1 MELSFKN
8 ILVVGLGLIGGSIL
22 KTIKELNIPLEVYGL
37 DLHEEVTKDAN
48 KIGLINNFD
57 NQLKKIEEDCLII
70 FSVPSLSFERA
81 FKLIEG
87 SFDDEKVIFTDTFS
101 SKSKL
106 LEFLE
111 GNADIGEKFVMS
123 HPIAGSEK
131 SGLMNS
137 LPFLFKDKL
146 VLVSHLNSSSE
157 NNNVI
162 KVKSFWEQLG
172 SKVSIMDPV
181 EHDKVLSKTSHLP
194 HVISFALM
202 HFLEKELGEKVFKYS
217 GGSLESYTRI
227 ASSDP
232 LMWKDVT
239 VSNKEAVLEAIKGFK
254 SSLNEVSKLID
265 SEDEESILDFLSFV
279 KEVRDKQ
286 LFSDGTS
293 WKASEE
299 DS

>member
-37 DLHEEVTKDAN
+37 DLDEEVTKKAN
-48 KIGLINNFD
+48 NIGLINNID
-57 NQLKKIEEDCLII
+57 NQLKKIEEDCLIV
-70 FSVPSLSFERA
+70 FSVPSLSIERA
-81 FKLIEG
+81 FKLIKD
-87 SFDDEKVIFTDTFS
+87 SFNDEKVIFTDTFS

-111 GNADIGEKFVMS
+111 SNTKVGEKFVMS

-131 SGLMNS
+131 SGLANYNS
-137 LPFLFKDKL
+137 LLFKDKL
-146 VLVSHLNSSSE
+146 VVLSVVNGDKNNKKLN
-157 NNNVI
+157 
-162 KVKSFWEQLG
+162 KVKNFWELLG
-172 SKVSIMDPV
+172 SKVTILDPE
-181 EHDKVLSKTSHLP
+181 EHDKVFSKTSHLP
-194 HVISFALM
+194 HVIAFTLM
-202 HFLEKELGEKVFKYS
+202 HYLEKELGDKVFKYS

-232 LMWKDVT
+232 LMWKDVS

-254 SSLNEVSKLID
+254 SSLNQLSKLIE
-265 SEDEESILDFLSFV
+265 SEDEESILDYLRFV
-279 KEVRDKQ
+279 KEVRDKR
-286 LFSDGTS
+286 L
-293 WKASEE
+293 EE

>member
-37 DLHEEVTKDAN
+37 DLDEEVTKKAN
-48 KIGLINNFD
+48 NIGLINNID
-57 NQLKKIEEDCLII
+57 NQLKKIEEDCLIV
-70 FSVPSLSFERA
+70 FSVPSLSIERA
-81 FKLIEG
+81 FKLIED
-87 SFDDEKVIFTDTFS
+87 SFNDEKVIFTDTFS

-111 GNADIGEKFVMS
+111 SNTKVGEKFVMS

-131 SGLMNS
+131 SGLANYNS
-137 LPFLFKDKL
+137 LLFKDKL
-146 VLVSHLNSSSE
+146 VVLSAVNGDKDNKKLN
-157 NNNVI
+157 
-162 KVKSFWEQLG
+162 KVKNFWELLG
-172 SKVSIMDPV
+172 SKVTILDPE
-181 EHDKVLSKTSHLP
+181 EHDKVFSKTSHLP
-194 HVISFALM
+194 HVIAFTLM
-202 HFLEKELGEKVFKYS
+202 HYLEKELGDKVFKYS

-254 SSLNEVSKLID
+254 SSLNQMSKLIE
-265 SEDEESILDFLSFV
+265 SEDEESILDYLRFV
-279 KEVRDKQ
+279 KEVRDKR
-286 LFSDGTS
+286 L
-293 WKASEE
+293 EE

>member
-8 ILVVGLGLIGGSIL
+8 ILVVGLGLIGGSSL

-37 DLHEEVTKDAN
+37 DLDEEVTKDAN
-48 KIGLINNFD
+48 NMGLINNID

-70 FSVPSLSFERA
+70 FSIPSLSIEKA
-81 FKLIEG
+81 FKLVEG
-87 SFDDEKVIFTDTFS
+87 SFNNEKVIFTDTFS

-111 GNADIGEKFVMS
+111 ENSKIGEKFIMS

-131 SGLMNS
+131 SGLGNYNS
-137 LPFLFKDKL
+137 LLFKDKL
-146 VLVSHLNSSSE
+146 VVLSALNGDE
-157 NNNVI
+157 DNKKLN
-162 KVKSFWEQLG
+162 KVKNFWELLG
-172 SKVSIMDPV
+172 SKVTILDPL
-181 EHDKVLSKTSHLP
+181 EHDKLFSKTSHLP
-194 HVISFALM
+194 HVIAFALM
-202 HFLEKELGEKVFKYS
+202 YYLEKELGDKVFKYS

-254 SSLNEVSKLID
+254 SSLNQMSRLIE
-265 SEDEESILDFLSFV
+265 SEDEESILDYLRFV
-279 KEVRDKQ
+279 KEVRDKR
-286 LFSDGTS
+286 L
-293 WKASEE
+293 KE

>member
-37 DLHEEVTKDAN
+37 DLDEEVTKKAN
-48 KIGLINNFD
+48 NIGLINNID
-57 NQLKKIEEDCLII
+57 NQLRKIEEDCLIV
-70 FSVPSLSFERA
+70 FSVPSLSIERA
-81 FKLIEG
+81 FKLIED
-87 SFDDEKVIFTDTFS
+87 SFNDEKVIFTDTFS

-111 GNADIGEKFVMS
+111 SNTKVGEKFIMS

-131 SGLMNS
+131 SGLANYNS
-137 LPFLFKDKL
+137 LLFKDKL
-146 VLVSHLNSSSE
+146 VVLSVVNGDKNNKKLN
-157 NNNVI
+157 
-162 KVKSFWEQLG
+162 KVKNFWELLG
-172 SKVSIMDPV
+172 SKVTILDPE
-181 EHDKVLSKTSHLP
+181 EHDKVFSKTSHLP
-194 HVISFALM
+194 HVIAFTLM
-202 HFLEKELGEKVFKYS
+202 HYLEKELGDKVFKYS

-232 LMWKDVT
+232 LMWKDVS

-254 SSLNEVSKLID
+254 SSLNQISKLIE
-265 SEDEESILDFLSFV
+265 SEDEESILDYLRFV
-279 KEVRDKQ
+279 KEVRDKR
-286 LFSDGTS
+286 L
-293 WKASEE
+293 KE

>member
-37 DLHEEVTKDAN
+37 DLDEEVTKKAN
-48 KIGLINNFD
+48 NIGLINNID
-57 NQLKKIEEDCLII
+57 NQLKKVEEDCLIV
-70 FSVPSLSFERA
+70 FSVPSLSIERA
-81 FKLIEG
+81 FKLIED
-87 SFDDEKVIFTDTFS
+87 SFNDEKVIFTDTFS

-111 GNADIGEKFVMS
+111 SNTKVGEKFVMS

-131 SGLMNS
+131 SGLANYNS
-137 LPFLFKDKL
+137 LLFKDKL
-146 VLVSHLNSSSE
+146 VVLSTINGDK
-157 NNNVI
+157 NN
-162 KVKSFWEQLG
+162 KKLDRVKNFWELLG
-172 SKVSIMDPV
+172 SKVTILDPE
-181 EHDKVLSKTSHLP
+181 EHDKVFSKTSHLP
-194 HVISFALM
+194 HVIAFTLM
-202 HFLEKELGEKVFKYS
+202 HYLEKELGDKVFKYS

-254 SSLNEVSKLID
+254 SSLNQMSKLIE
-265 SEDEESILDFLSFV
+265 SEDEESILDYLKFV
-279 KEVRDKQ
+279 KEVRDKR
-286 LFSDGTS
+286 L
-293 WKASEE
+293 EE

>member
-22 KTIKELNIPLEVYGL
+22 KTIKELNIPLKVYGL
-37 DLHEEVTKDAN
+37 DLDEEVTKDAN
-48 KIGLINNFD
+48 NMGLINNID
-57 NQLKKIEEDCLII
+57 NQLKRIEEDCLII

-87 SFDDEKVIFTDTFS
+87 SFNNEKVIFTDTFS

-106 LEFLE
+106 LKFLE
-111 GNADIGEKFVMS
+111 ANTKVSEKFIMS

-131 SGLMNS
+131 SGLANYNS
-137 LPFLFKDKL
+137 LLFKDKL
-146 VLVSHLNSSSE
+146 VVLSVLNGDKD
-157 NNNVI
+157 NKKLN
-162 KVKSFWEQLG
+162 KVKHFWEQLG

-181 EHDKVLSKTSHLP
+181 EHDKVFSKTSHLP
-194 HVISFALM
+194 HVIAFALM
-202 HFLEKELGEKVFKYS
+202 HYLEKELSDKVFKYS

-254 SSLNEVSKLID
+254 SSLNEVSQLID
-265 SEDEESILDFLSFV
+265 SEEEESILDYLSFV
-279 KEVRDKQ
+279 KEVRDKR
-286 LFSDGTS
+286 L
-293 WKASEE
+293 EE

>member
-37 DLHEEVTKDAN
+37 DLDEEVTKKAN
-48 KIGLINNFD
+48 NIGLINNID
-57 NQLKKIEEDCLII
+57 NQLRKIEEDCLIV
-70 FSVPSLSFERA
+70 FSVPSLSIERA
-81 FKLIEG
+81 FELIED
-87 SFDDEKVIFTDTFS
+87 SFNDEKVIFTDTFS

-111 GNADIGEKFVMS
+111 SNTRVGEKFVMS

-131 SGLMNS
+131 SGLANYNS
-137 LPFLFKDKL
+137 LLFKDKL
-146 VLVSHLNSSSE
+146 VVLSAVNGGKDDKELN
-157 NNNVI
+157 
-162 KVKSFWEQLG
+162 KVKNFWELLG
-172 SKVSIMDPV
+172 SKVTILDPE
-181 EHDKVLSKTSHLP
+181 EHDKVFSKTSHLP
-194 HVISFALM
+194 HVIAFTLM
-202 HFLEKELGEKVFKYS
+202 HYLEKELGDKVFKYS

-232 LMWKDVT
+232 LMWKAVS

-254 SSLNEVSKLID
+254 SSLNQMSKLIE
-265 SEDEESILDFLSFV
+265 SEDEESILDYLRFV
-279 KEVRDKQ
+279 KEERDKR
-286 LFSDGTS
+286 L
-293 WKASEE
+293 EE

>member
-1 MELSFKN
+1 MELSFKK
-8 ILVVGLGLIGGSIL
+8 ILVVGLGLIGGSII

-37 DLHEEVTKDAN
+37 DLDEEVTKKAN
-48 KIGLINNFD
+48 NIGLINNID

-81 FKLIEG
+81 FKLIED
-87 SFDDEKVIFTDTFS
+87 SFNNEKVIFTDTFS

-106 LEFLE
+106 IEFLE
-111 GNADIGEKFVMS
+111 ANTKVSEKFIMS

-131 SGLMNS
+131 SGLANYNS
-137 LPFLFKDKL
+137 LLFKDKL
-146 VLVSHLNSSSE
+146 VVLSTLNGDKD
-157 NNNVI
+157 NKKLN
-162 KVKSFWEQLG
+162 KVKNFWELLG

-181 EHDKVLSKTSHLP
+181 EHDKVFSKTSHLP
-194 HVISFALM
+194 HIIAFALM
-202 HFLEKELGEKVFKYS
+202 HYLEKELGDKVFKYS

-254 SSLNEVSKLID
+254 SSLNEVSQLID
-265 SEDEESILDFLSFV
+265 SEDEESILDYLRFV
-279 KEVRDKQ
+279 KEVRDKR
-286 LFSDGTS
+286 L
-293 WKASEE
+293 EE

>member
-37 DLHEEVTKDAN
+37 DLDEEVTKKAN
-48 KIGLINNFD
+48 NIGLINNND
-57 NQLKKIEEDCLII
+57 NKLKKIEEDCLIV
-70 FSVPSLSFERA
+70 FSVPSLSIERA
-81 FKLIEG
+81 FKLIED
-87 SFDDEKVIFTDTFS
+87 SFNDEKVIFTDTFS

-106 LEFLE
+106 LEFIE
-111 GNADIGEKFVMS
+111 SNTKVGEKFVMS

-131 SGLMNS
+131 SGLANYNS
-137 LPFLFKDKL
+137 LLFKDKL
-146 VLVSHLNSSSE
+146 VVLSAVNGEKDNKKLN
-157 NNNVI
+157 
-162 KVKSFWEQLG
+162 KVKNFWELLG
-172 SKVSIMDPV
+172 SKVTILDPE
-181 EHDKVLSKTSHLP
+181 EHDKVFSKTSHLP
-194 HVISFALM
+194 HVIAFTLM
-202 HFLEKELGEKVFKYS
+202 HYLEKELGDKVFKYS

-254 SSLNEVSKLID
+254 SSLNQISRLIE
-265 SEDEESILDFLSFV
+265 SEDEEAILDYLRFV
-279 KEVRDKQ
+279 KAVRDKR
-286 LFSDGTS
+286 L
-293 WKASEE
+293 EE

>member
-37 DLHEEVTKDAN
+37 DLDEEVTKKAN
-48 KIGLINNFD
+48 NIGLINNID
-57 NQLKKIEEDCLII
+57 NQLKKIEEDCLIV
-70 FSVPSLSFERA
+70 FSVPSLSIERA
-81 FKLIEG
+81 FKLIQD
-87 SFDDEKVIFTDTFS
+87 SFNDEKVIFTDTFS

-111 GNADIGEKFVMS
+111 SNTKVGEKFVMS

-131 SGLMNS
+131 SGLANYNS
-137 LPFLFKDKL
+137 LLFKDKL
-146 VLVSHLNSSSE
+146 VVLSVVNGDKNNKKLN
-157 NNNVI
+157 
-162 KVKSFWEQLG
+162 KVKNFWELLG
-172 SKVSIMDPV
+172 SKVTILDPE
-181 EHDKVLSKTSHLP
+181 EHDKVFSKTSHLP
-194 HVISFALM
+194 HVIAFTLM
-202 HFLEKELGEKVFKYS
+202 HYLEKELGDKVFKYS

-232 LMWKDVT
+232 LMWKDVI

-254 SSLNEVSKLID
+254 SSLNQMSKLIE
-265 SEDEESILDFLSFV
+265 SEDEESILDYLRFV
-279 KEVRDKQ
+279 KEVRDKR
-286 LFSDGTS
+286 L
-293 WKASEE
+293 EE

>member
-37 DLHEEVTKDAN
+37 DLDEEVTKNAN
-48 KIGLINNFD
+48 NIGLINNID

-81 FKLIEG
+81 FKLIED
-87 SFDDEKVIFTDTFS
+87 SFNNEKVIFTDTFS

-111 GNADIGEKFVMS
+111 ANTKVSEKFIMS

-131 SGLMNS
+131 SGLANYNS
-137 LPFLFKDKL
+137 LLFKDKL
-146 VLVSHLNSSSE
+146 VVLSTLNGDKD
-157 NNNVI
+157 NKKLN
-162 KVKSFWEQLG
+162 KVKNFWELLG
-172 SKVSIMDPV
+172 SKVSILDPV
-181 EHDKVLSKTSHLP
+181 EHDKVFSKTSHLP
-194 HVISFALM
+194 HIIAFALM
-202 HFLEKELGEKVFKYS
+202 HYLEKELGDKVFKYS

-254 SSLNEVSKLID
+254 SSLNEVSKLIN

-286 LFSDGTS
+286 L
-293 WKASEE
+293 EE

>member
-37 DLHEEVTKDAN
+37 DLDEEVTKEAN
-48 KIGLINNFD
+48 NIGLINNID
-57 NQLKKIEEDCLII
+57 NQLKKVEEDCLIV
-70 FSVPSLSFERA
+70 FSVPSLSIEEA
-81 FKLIEG
+81 YKLIEG
-87 SFDDEKVIFTDTFS
+87 SFNDEKVIFTDTFS

-106 LEFLE
+106 FEFLE
-111 GNADIGEKFVMS
+111 SNTKVGEKFVMS

-131 SGLMNS
+131 SGLANYNS
-137 LPFLFKDKL
+137 LLFKDKL
-146 VLVSHLNSSSE
+146 VVLSSLNKE
-157 NNNVI
+157 KDNKKLNQ
-162 KVKSFWEQLG
+162 VKSFWELLG
-172 SKVSIMDPV
+172 SRVTILDPL
-181 EHDKVLSKTSHLP
+181 EHDKVFSKTSHLP
-194 HVISFALM
+194 HVIAFALM
-202 HFLEKELGEKVFKYS
+202 HYLEKELGNKVFKYS

-232 LMWKDVT
+232 LMWKDVI

-265 SEDEESILDFLSFV
+265 SEDEESILDYLRFV
-279 KEVRDKQ
+279 KEARDKR
-286 LFSDGTS
+286 L
-293 WKASEE
+293 EE

>member
-37 DLHEEVTKDAN
+37 DLDEEVTKDAN
-48 KIGLINNFD
+48 NMGLINNID
-57 NQLKKIEEDCLII
+57 NQLKRIEDDCLII

-81 FKLIEG
+81 LKLIEG
-87 SFDDEKVIFTDTFS
+87 SFNNEKVIFTDTFS

-106 LEFLE
+106 IEFLE
-111 GNADIGEKFVMS
+111 ENTKVSEKFIMS

-131 SGLMNS
+131 SGLANYNS
-137 LPFLFKDKL
+137 LLFKDKL
-146 VLVSHLNSSSE
+146 VVLSVLNGDKD
-157 NNNVI
+157 NKKLN
-162 KVKSFWEQLG
+162 KVKHFWEQLG

-181 EHDKVLSKTSHLP
+181 EHDKVFSKTSHLP
-194 HVISFALM
+194 HIIAFALM
-202 HFLEKELGEKVFKYS
+202 HYLEKELSDKVFKYS

-265 SEDEESILDFLSFV
+265 SEDEESILDYLRFV
-279 KEVRDKQ
+279 KEARDKR
-286 LFSDGTS
+286 L
-293 WKASEE
+293 EE

>member
-37 DLHEEVTKDAN
+37 DLDEEVTKKAN
-48 KIGLINNFD
+48 NIGLINNID
-57 NQLKKIEEDCLII
+57 NQLKKIEEDCLIV
-70 FSVPSLSFERA
+70 FSVPSLSIERA
-81 FKLIEG
+81 FKLIQD
-87 SFDDEKVIFTDTFS
+87 SFNDEKVIFTDTFS

-111 GNADIGEKFVMS
+111 SNTRVGEKFVMS

-131 SGLMNS
+131 SGLANYNS
-137 LPFLFKDKL
+137 LLFKDKL
-146 VLVSHLNSSSE
+146 VVLSAVNGDKYNKKLN
-157 NNNVI
+157 
-162 KVKSFWEQLG
+162 KVRNFWELLG
-172 SKVSIMDPV
+172 SKVTILDPE
-181 EHDKVLSKTSHLP
+181 EHDKVFSKTSHLP
-194 HVISFALM
+194 HVIAFTLM
-202 HFLEKELGEKVFKYS
+202 HYLEKELGDKVFKYS

-239 VSNKEAVLEAIKGFK
+239 ISNKEAVLEAIKGFK
-254 SSLNEVSKLID
+254 SSLNQISKLIE
-265 SEDEESILDFLSFV
+265 SEDEESILDYLRFV
-279 KEVRDKQ
+279 KEVRDKR
-286 LFSDGTS
+286 L
-293 WKASEE
+293 KE

>member
-22 KTIKELNIPLEVYGL
+22 KTIKELNIPLKVYGL
-37 DLHEEVTKDAN
+37 DLDEEVTKDAN
-48 KIGLINNFD
+48 NMGLINNID
-57 NQLKKIEEDCLII
+57 NQLKRIEEDCLII

-81 FKLIEG
+81 LKLIEG
-87 SFDDEKVIFTDTFS
+87 SFNNEKVIFTDTFS

-106 LEFLE
+106 IEFLE
-111 GNADIGEKFVMS
+111 ENTKVGEKFIMS

-131 SGLMNS
+131 SGLANYNS
-137 LPFLFKDKL
+137 LLFKDKL
-146 VLVSHLNSSSE
+146 VVLSVLNGDKD
-157 NNNVI
+157 NKKLN
-162 KVKSFWEQLG
+162 KVKHFWEQLG

-181 EHDKVLSKTSHLP
+181 EHDKVFSKTSHLP
-194 HVISFALM
+194 HVIAFALM
-202 HFLEKELGEKVFKYS
+202 HYLEKELGDKVFKYS
-217 GGSLESYTRI
+217 GGSLENYTRI

-265 SEDEESILDFLSFV
+265 SEDEESILDYLRFV
-279 KEVRDKQ
+279 KEARDKR
-286 LFSDGTS
+286 L
-293 WKASEE
+293 EE

>member
-37 DLHEEVTKDAN
+37 DLDEEVTKKAN
-48 KIGLINNFD
+48 NIGLINNID
-57 NQLKKIEEDCLII
+57 NQLKKIEEDCLIV
-70 FSVPSLSFERA
+70 FSVPSLSIERA
-81 FKLIEG
+81 FKLIED
-87 SFDDEKVIFTDTFS
+87 SFNDEKVIFTDTFS

-111 GNADIGEKFVMS
+111 SNTKVGEKFVMS

-131 SGLMNS
+131 SGLANYNS
-137 LPFLFKDKL
+137 LLFKDKL
-146 VLVSHLNSSSE
+146 VVLSAVNEDKNNKKLN
-157 NNNVI
+157 
-162 KVKSFWEQLG
+162 KVKNFWELLG
-172 SKVSIMDPV
+172 SKVTILDPE
-181 EHDKVLSKTSHLP
+181 EHDKVFSKTSHLP
-194 HVISFALM
+194 HVIAFTLM
-202 HFLEKELGEKVFKYS
+202 HYLEKELGDKVFKYS

-232 LMWKDVT
+232 LMWKDVS

-254 SSLNEVSKLID
+254 SSLNQISKLIE
-265 SEDEESILDFLSFV
+265 SEDEESILDYLRFV
-279 KEVRDKQ
+279 KEVRDKR
-286 LFSDGTS
+286 L
-293 WKASEE
+293 EE

>member
-22 KTIKELNIPLEVYGL
+22 KTIKELNIPLKVYGL
-37 DLHEEVTKDAN
+37 DLDEEVTKDAN
-48 KIGLINNFD
+48 NMGLINNID
-57 NQLKKIEEDCLII
+57 NQLKRIEEDCLII

-87 SFDDEKVIFTDTFS
+87 SFNNEKVIFTDTFS

-111 GNADIGEKFVMS
+111 ANTKVSEKFIMS

-131 SGLMNS
+131 SGLANYNS
-137 LPFLFKDKL
+137 LLFKDKL
-146 VLVSHLNSSSE
+146 VVLSTLNGDKD
-157 NNNVI
+157 NKKLN
-162 KVKSFWEQLG
+162 KVKNFWELLG

-181 EHDKVLSKTSHLP
+181 EHDKVFSKTSHLP
-194 HVISFALM
+194 HIIAFALM
-202 HFLEKELGEKVFKYS
+202 HYLEKELGDKVFKYS

-254 SSLNEVSKLID
+254 SSLNEVSQLID
-265 SEDEESILDFLSFV
+265 SEDEESILDYLRFV
-279 KEVRDKQ
+279 KEVRDKR
-286 LFSDGTS
+286 L
-293 WKASEE
+293 EE

>member
-37 DLHEEVTKDAN
+37 DLDEEVTKKAN
-48 KIGLINNFD
+48 NIGLINNID
-57 NQLKKIEEDCLII
+57 NQLKKIEEDCLIV
-70 FSVPSLSFERA
+70 FSVPSLSIERA

-87 SFDDEKVIFTDTFS
+87 SFNEEKVIFTDTFS

-106 LEFLE
+106 LEFLKS
-111 GNADIGEKFVMS
+111 NTKVGEKFVMS

-131 SGLMNS
+131 SGLANYNS
-137 LPFLFKDKL
+137 LLFKDKL
-146 VLVSHLNSSSE
+146 VVLSAVNGDKNNKKLN
-157 NNNVI
+157 
-162 KVKSFWEQLG
+162 KVKNFWELLG
-172 SKVSIMDPV
+172 SKVTILDPE
-181 EHDKVLSKTSHLP
+181 EHDTVFSKTSHLP
-194 HVISFALM
+194 HVIAFTLM
-202 HFLEKELGEKVFKYS
+202 HYLEKELGDKVFKYS

-254 SSLNEVSKLID
+254 SSLNQMSKLIE
-265 SEDEESILDFLSFV
+265 SEDEESILDYLRSV
-279 KEVRDKQ
+279 KEARDKR
-286 LFSDGTS
+286 L
-293 WKASEE
+293 KE

>member
-37 DLHEEVTKDAN
+37 DLDEEVTKKAN
-48 KIGLINNFD
+48 NIGLINNID
-57 NQLKKIEEDCLII
+57 NQLKKIEEDCLIV
-70 FSVPSLSFERA
+70 FSVPSLSIERA
-81 FKLIEG
+81 FKLIQD
-87 SFDDEKVIFTDTFS
+87 SFNDEKVIFTDTFS

-111 GNADIGEKFVMS
+111 SNTKVGEKFVMS

-131 SGLMNS
+131 SGLANYNS
-137 LPFLFKDKL
+137 LLFKDKL
-146 VLVSHLNSSSE
+146 VVLSVVNGDKNNKKLN
-157 NNNVI
+157 
-162 KVKSFWEQLG
+162 KVKNFWELLG
-172 SKVSIMDPV
+172 SKVTILDPE
-181 EHDKVLSKTSHLP
+181 EHDKVFSKTSHLP
-194 HVISFALM
+194 HVIAFTLM
-202 HFLEKELGEKVFKYS
+202 HYLEKELGDKVFKYS

-232 LMWKDVT
+232 LMWKDIS

-254 SSLNEVSKLID
+254 SSLNQMSKLIE
-265 SEDEESILDFLSFV
+265 SEDEESILDYLRFV
-279 KEVRDKQ
+279 KEVRDKR
-286 LFSDGTS
+286 L
-293 WKASEE
+293 KE

>member
-37 DLHEEVTKDAN
+37 DLDEEVTKDAN
-48 KIGLINNFD
+48 NMGLINNID
-57 NQLKKIEEDCLII
+57 NQLKRIEEDCLII

-81 FKLIEG
+81 FKLIED
-87 SFDDEKVIFTDTFS
+87 SFNNEKVIFTDTFS

-111 GNADIGEKFVMS
+111 ANTKVSEKFIMS

-131 SGLMNS
+131 SGLANYNS
-137 LPFLFKDKL
+137 LLFKDKL
-146 VLVSHLNSSSE
+146 VVLSTLNGDKD
-157 NNNVI
+157 NKKLN
-162 KVKSFWEQLG
+162 KVKNFWELLG

-181 EHDKVLSKTSHLP
+181 EHDKVFSKTSHLP
-194 HVISFALM
+194 HIIAFALM
-202 HFLEKELGEKVFKYS
+202 HYLEKELGDKVFKYS

-254 SSLNEVSKLID
+254 SSLNEVSQLID
-265 SEDEESILDFLSFV
+265 SEDEESILDYLRFV
-279 KEVRDKQ
+279 KEVRDKR
-286 LFSDGTS
+286 L
-293 WKASEE
+293 EE

>member
-8 ILVVGLGLIGGSIL
+8 ILVVGLGLIGGSII

-37 DLHEEVTKDAN
+37 DLDEEVTKKAN
-48 KIGLINNFD
+48 NIGLINNID
-57 NQLKKIEEDCLII
+57 NQLKKIEEDCLIV
-70 FSVPSLSFERA
+70 FSVPSLSIERA
-81 FKLIEG
+81 FNLIEE
-87 SFDDEKVIFTDTFS
+87 SFNDEKVIFTDTFS

-111 GNADIGEKFVMS
+111 LNTKVGEKFVMS

-131 SGLMNS
+131 SGLANYNS
-137 LPFLFKDKL
+137 LLFKDKL
-146 VLVSHLNSSSE
+146 VVLSAVNGDKNNKKLN
-157 NNNVI
+157 
-162 KVKSFWEQLG
+162 KVKNFWELLG
-172 SKVSIMDPV
+172 SKVTILDPE
-181 EHDKVLSKTSHLP
+181 EHDKVFSKTSHLP
-194 HVISFALM
+194 HVIAFTLM
-202 HFLEKELGEKVFKYS
+202 HYLEKELGAKVFKYS

-254 SSLNEVSKLID
+254 SSLNQMSKLIE
-265 SEDEESILDFLSFV
+265 SEDEESVLDYLRFV
-279 KEVRDKQ
+279 KEVRDKR
-286 LFSDGTS
+286 LE
-293 WKASEE
+293 K

>member
-1 MELSFKN
+1 MELSFKK

-22 KTIKELNIPLEVYGL
+22 KTIQELNIPLKVYGL
-37 DLHEEVTKDAN
+37 DLDEEVTKDAN
-48 KIGLINNFD
+48 NMGLINNID
-57 NQLKKIEEDCLII
+57 NQLKRIEEDCLII

-87 SFDDEKVIFTDTFS
+87 SFNNEKVIFTDTFS

-111 GNADIGEKFVMS
+111 ANTKVSEKFIMS

-131 SGLMNS
+131 SGLTNYNS
-137 LPFLFKDKL
+137 LLFKDKL
-146 VLVSHLNSSSE
+146 VILSTLNGDQDSKKL
-157 NNNVI
+157 N
-162 KVKSFWEQLG
+162 KVKNFWELLG

-181 EHDKVLSKTSHLP
+181 EHDRVFSKTSHLP
-194 HVISFALM
+194 HIIAFALM
-202 HFLEKELGEKVFKYS
+202 HYLEKELGDKVFKYS

-227 ASSDP
+227 ASSNP

-254 SSLNEVSKLID
+254 SSLNEVSQLIE
-265 SEDEESILDFLSFV
+265 SEDEESILDYLRFV
-279 KEVRDKQ
+279 KEARDKR
-286 LFSDGTS
+286 L
-293 WKASEE
+293 EE

>member
-37 DLHEEVTKDAN
+37 DLDEEVTKKAN
-48 KIGLINNFD
+48 NIGLINNID
-57 NQLKKIEEDCLII
+57 NQLKKIEEDCLIV
-70 FSVPSLSFERA
+70 FSVPSLSIERA

-87 SFDDEKVIFTDTFS
+87 SFNDEKVIFTDTFS

-111 GNADIGEKFVMS
+111 SNTKVGEKFIMS

-131 SGLMNS
+131 SGLANYNS
-137 LPFLFKDKL
+137 LLFKDKL
-146 VLVSHLNSSSE
+146 VVLSALNE
-157 NNNVI
+157 EKDKKKLN
-162 KVKSFWEQLG
+162 KVKRFWQLLG
-172 SKVSIMDPV
+172 SKVTILDPL
-181 EHDKVLSKTSHLP
+181 EHDKVFSKTSHLP
-194 HVISFALM
+194 HVIAFALM
-202 HFLEKELGEKVFKYS
+202 HYLEEELGDKVFKYS

-227 ASSDP
+227 SSSDP

-239 VSNKEAVLEAIKGFK
+239 VSNKEEVLEAIKGFK
-254 SSLNEVSKLID
+254 SSLNQMSKLIE
-265 SEDEESILDFLSFV
+265 SEDEESILDYLRFV
-279 KEVRDKQ
+279 KEVRDKR
-286 LFSDGTS
+286 L
-293 WKASEE
+293 KE